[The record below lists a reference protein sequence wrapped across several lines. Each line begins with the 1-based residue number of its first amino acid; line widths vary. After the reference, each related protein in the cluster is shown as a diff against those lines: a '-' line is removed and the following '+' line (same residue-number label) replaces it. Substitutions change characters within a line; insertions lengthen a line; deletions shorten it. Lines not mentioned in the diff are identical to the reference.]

1 MNRPDRYGSVVIGLH
16 WLVALMIFCALAVGL
31 YMHDLPLSPH
41 KLKVYSWHKWI
52 GVTIF
57 LCAVLRVFWRAT
69 HPAPELLASMPRWQ
83 KVAANGT
90 HGLLYLLIL
99 VIPLSGWLMSSA
111 YGVQVV
117 YFGVLPLPDLIGK
130 DKALADQLKELHEG
144 LNITM
149 VVVLLAHV
157 GAALKHHFID
167 RDDIL
172 RRMLPS
178 WRSPS

>member
-1 MNRPDRYGSVVIGLH
+1 VVIQALRYGAVAIVLH
-16 WLVALMIFCALAVGL
+16 WVLALAIPCAIAVGI

-57 LCAVLRVFWRAT
+57 LLAVFRVLWRAT
-69 HPAPELLASMPRWQ
+69 HPAPPLPAAIPPWQ
-83 KVAANGT
+83 RNAAQAT
-90 HGLLYLLIL
+90 HLLLYVLIL

-117 YFGVLPLPDLIGK
+117 YFGLLPLPDLLAK
-130 DKALADQLKELHEG
+130 DKALADQLKELHQG

-149 VVVLLAHV
+149 ALLLVAHV
-157 GAALKHHFID
+157 GAALKHHFVD
-167 RDDIL
+167 RDDVL
-172 RRMLPS
+172 RRMLPGS
-178 WRSPS
+178 RKS